1 MSDVTKNVAV
11 DIVAQE
17 TKAEKFIRIGE
28 YRMNKALDA
37 IGRLENLANRSA
49 YEYTRR
55 QCFRYWSSV
64 WRILRQNLRRR
75 NRKKAFR
82 SLSGQ
87 RQDRRAQDEH
97 GGFRHG

>member
-28 YRMNKALDA
+28 
-37 IGRLENLANRSA
+37 
-49 YEYTRR
+49 
-55 QCFRYWSSV
+55 YWSSV